1 MKQQFRQFY
10 DIRLGFMELDQQQ
23 IAKLRKKIGWSQ
35 SAMARA
41 FGIANSVTIS
51 HWETGVSTPTST
63 AMRLL
68 CLLDSLSDQEM
79 RKIALRL
86 EQISHGTV
94 KVSD

>member
-1 MKQQFRQFY
+1 MKQRTRQFY
-10 DIRLGFMELDQQQ
+10 DIDLGFMELDQHQ
-23 IAKLRKKIGWSQ
+23 IAKLRKKLGWSQ

-41 FGIANSVTIS
+41 FGVANPVTIS

-68 CLLDSLSDQEM
+68 CLLDSVSDQEM

-86 EQISHGTV
+86 EQISQGTV
-94 KVSD
+94 KASD

>member
-10 DIRLGFMELDQQQ
+10 DIQLGFMELDQRQ
-23 IAKLRKKIGWSQ
+23 IAKLRKKLGWSQ

-41 FGIANSVTIS
+41 FGIANAVTIS
-51 HWETGVSTPTST
+51 HWETGVSTPAST

-68 CLLDSLSDQEM
+68 CLLDSLSEQEM

-86 EQISHGTV
+86 EQISQGTI
-94 KVSD
+94 KAND